1 MYLPFAWP
9 ETSQR
14 QKSARTD
21 FVNEGR
27 EKNQK
32 KPRDQET
39 AKFNINGG
47 VFRGGSGADWRG
59 ASTGAIE
66 ATFHTGFVSW
76 DTIFIGLGHAKMK
89 TFEGVMSNLWVG
101 KWLIMLIRD

>member
-47 VFRGGSGADWRG
+47 VFWGGSKGAN
-59 ASTGAIE
+59 TGAIE
-66 ATFHTGFVSW
+66 ATFHTRFVS
-76 DTIFIGLGHAKMK
+76 
-89 TFEGVMSNLWVG
+89 
-101 KWLIMLIRD
+101 